1 MTPNMGTVD
10 RAART
15 AVALVIGG
23 LYFSGQ
29 IGGTVAL
36 VLGAL
41 AVVFLATS
49 LVGSC
54 PLYTPLGLSTRKPR
68 T

>member
-1 MTPNMGTVD
+1 MGTID
-10 RAART
+10 RLIRLAIVIVVAA
-15 AVALVIGG
+15 

-29 IGGTVAL
+29 IGGLLSAIL
-36 VLGAL
+36 GVLSL
-41 AVVFLATS
+41 VFLATS

-54 PLYTPLGLSTRKPR
+54 PLYSLFGISTCRMSTK